1 MTDST
6 DPMRVFVAAVD
17 RGGFTAAADSLEIT
31 PSGVSKIIGRLE
43 DRLGVRLLNR
53 TTRRIDL
60 TPEGETYLSSARF
73 ILAEIDEMEAAVGQS
88 STRPKGLLR
97 VNTGTAFAV
106 HALMPVLPVF
116 LAQFPEINLTIDV
129 TDRRVDVVAERADVA
144 IRGGPVGDG
153 ALMVRKIADMRRV
166 IVAAPAYLERYGRP
180 GIPSDLAAHSCLLLS
195 DQPSLARW
203 PFLVDGQPV
212 SMDVSGRVAIGSAD
226 ALMRLAVAGGGI
238 ARLSDVVVA
247 EALRTGALVPLLQ
260 DSHVVEP
267 GPISAVYPAGRH
279 RAPKVRVFIEFLV
292 EQFRHAPWRV
302 DR

>member
-1 MTDST
+1 MTDAT
-6 DPMRVFVAAVD
+6 DPMRVFVAAID

-60 TPEGETYLSSARF
+60 TPEGEMYLSSARF

-106 HALMPVLPVF
+106 HALMPVLPGF
-116 LAQFPEINLTIDV
+116 LAKYPEINVSIDV
-129 TDRRVDVVAERADVA
+129 TDRRIDVVAERADVA
-144 IRGGPVGDG
+144 IRTGPLADG
-153 ALMVRKIADMRRV
+153 SLMSEKIADMRRV
-166 IVAAPAYLERYGRP
+166 IVAAPTYLKLCGVPTEP
-180 GIPSDLAAHSCLLLS
+180 QHLAGHSCLLIS
-195 DQPSLARW
+195 DQPSLAKW
-203 PFLVDGQPV
+203 PFLIDGQHV
-212 SMDVSGRVAIGSAD
+212 SMEVSGRVAVGSAD

-238 ARLSDVVVA
+238 ARLGDVVVA
-247 EALRTGALVPLLQ
+247 EAIRSGTLVPLFQ
-260 DSHVVEP
+260 DVHVGEAA
-267 GPISAVYPAGRH
+267 PIAAVYPAGRH

-292 EQFRHAPWRV
+292 SRFRHAPWRIG
-302 DR
+302 

>member
-1 MTDST
+1 MTDSA
-6 DPMRVFVAAVD
+6 DPMRVFVAAID
-17 RGGFTAAADSLEIT
+17 HGGFTPAADSLELT
-31 PSGVSKIIGRLE
+31 PSAVSKIIGRLE

-116 LAQFPEINLTIDV
+116 LAQYPEINLTIDV
-129 TDRRVDVVAERADVA
+129 TDRRIDVVAERADIA
-144 IRGGPVGDG
+144 IRTGPLGDG
-153 ALMVRKIADMRRV
+153 SLMVRKIADMRRV
-166 IVAAPAYLERYGRP
+166 IVAAPSYLERFGRP
-180 GIPSDLAAHSCLLLS
+180 VAPADLANHSCLLLS

-203 PFLVDGQPV
+203 PFLIEDEPV
-212 SMDVSGRVAIGSAD
+212 SLEVSGRVAVGSAD
-226 ALMRLAVAGGGI
+226 ALMRLALAGGGI
-238 ARLSDVVVA
+238 ARLGDVVVA

-260 DSHVVEP
+260 DFHVVDP

-302 DR
+302 D

>member
-1 MTDST
+1 MTDTT
-6 DPMRVFVAAVD
+6 DPMRVFVAAID
-17 RGGFTAAADSLEIT
+17 HGGFTAAADSLEIT

-106 HALMPVLPVF
+106 HALMPALPVF
-116 LAQFPEINLTIDV
+116 LAKYPEINLSVDV
-129 TDRRVDVVAERADVA
+129 TDRRVDVLAERADVA
-144 IRGGPVGDG
+144 IRTGPLGDG
-153 ALMVRKIADMRRV
+153 SLMSQKIADIGRV
-166 IVAAPAYLERYGRP
+166 IVAAPTYLERFGVP
-180 GIPSDLAAHSCLLLS
+180 TDPEQLANHSCLLIS
-195 DQPSLARW
+195 DRPSLANW
-203 PFLVDGQPV
+203 PFLVDGHPF
-212 SMDVSGRVAIGSAD
+212 SMEVSGRVAVGSAD

-238 ARLSDVVVA
+238 ARLGDVVVA
-247 EALRTGALVPLLQ
+247 DAIRSGTLVPLFQ
-260 DSHVVEP
+260 DVHVVEP
-267 GPISAVYPAGRH
+267 APISAVYPAGRH

-292 EQFRHAPWRV
+292 EQFRQAPWRIA
-302 DR
+302 

>member
-17 RGGFTAAADSLEIT
+17 HGGFTAAADGLELT

-60 TPEGETYLSSARF
+60 TPEGETYLTSARF

-106 HALMPVLPVF
+106 HALMPALPVF
-116 LAQFPEINLTIDV
+116 LATYPEINLTLEV
-129 TDRRVDVVAERADVA
+129 TDRRIDVVAERADVA
-144 IRGGPVGDG
+144 IRTGPLSDG
-153 ALMVRKIADMRRV
+153 SLMGQKIADMRRV
-166 IVAAPAYLERYGRP
+166 VVAAPSYLERFGVP
-180 GIPSDLAAHSCLLLS
+180 TAPQQLADHSCLLIS
-195 DQPSLARW
+195 DQPSLAKW
-203 PFLVDGQPV
+203 PFLVDGQLV
-212 SMDVSGRVAIGSAD
+212 SMEVSGRVAVGSAD

-238 ARLSDVVVA
+238 ARLGDVVVA
-247 EALRTGALVPLLQ
+247 DAIRSGALVPLFQ
-260 DSHVVEP
+260 DVHVAEAA
-267 GPISAVYPAGRH
+267 PITAVYPAGRH

-292 EQFRHAPWRV
+292 SQFRHAPWRIG
-302 DR
+302 